1 MPNTEA
7 NEKLHELELELV
19 DVDKEVTHLEAVTR
33 GKEKDTR
40 FGSSRKLGGK
50 AERISL
56 AGNRLDN
63 PGAAHVHQPALEQ
76 CRVGGMLDGAHATSL
91 GAVDCRGRAVCS
103 WRQMW
108 RRNSA
113 KRGSVR
119 T

>member
-40 FGSSRKLGGK
+40 FGSIRKLGGK

-63 PGAAHVHQPALEQ
+63 PGAAHVHQPALVSGKRDRTH
-76 CRVGGMLDGAHATSL
+76 CRKVVRGGSFNKGQEEAQKA
-91 GAVDCRGRAVCS
+91 
-103 WRQMW
+103 
-108 RRNSA
+108 
-113 KRGSVR
+113 
-119 T
+119 